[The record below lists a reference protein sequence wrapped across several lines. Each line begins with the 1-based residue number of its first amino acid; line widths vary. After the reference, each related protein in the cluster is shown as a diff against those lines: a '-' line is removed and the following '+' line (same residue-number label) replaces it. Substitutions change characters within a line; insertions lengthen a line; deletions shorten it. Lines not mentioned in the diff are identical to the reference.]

1 MNEDLERAKAWTGR
15 VKCVIVPLK
24 GGIQFEEGIDQER
37 MARAEKNMAYQAVAA
52 CRQHPAIDQ
61 VGYGTATYRL
71 GEGRKP
77 GTQWFQE
84 VMVEESVYE
93 EIVGEG
99 KPTQEGSPGWTSVER
114 GAIPGSG
121 EKWILISG
129 TAKYDKYENGEVKEE
144 DREFQAIVCQAEAW
158 KEHPRFGG
166 YIWEEENPMHVGVTA
181 HIHSIDA
188 GVPMHMKPHRLAV
201 RNALLK
207 DVMERMDPP
216 PSPTTWG
223 LQTDAMQRT
232 VRLIRSP
239 GETTMRTV
247 HIGANVPCRFV
258 WRGDPEKIGEAKKL
272 LFLPSLAEV
281 AQEVKTVETQPGSGS
296 SQQS

>member
-1 MNEDLERAKAWTGR
+1 MNEDLEHAKAWTNR

-84 VMVEESVYE
+84 VMMEESVYD

-99 KPTQEGSPGWTSVER
+99 KPTQEGTPGWASVER
-114 GAIPGSG
+114 GVIPGSG

-129 TAKYDKYENGEVKEE
+129 TAKYDKFESGDVKEE
-144 DREFQAIVCQAEAW
+144 EFQR
-158 KEHPRFGG
+158 H
-166 YIWEEENPMHVGVTA
+166 
-181 HIHSIDA
+181 DA
-188 GVPMHMKPHRLAV
+188 
-201 RNALLK
+201 
-207 DVMERMDPP
+207 
-216 PSPTTWG
+216 
-223 LQTDAMQRT
+223 
-232 VRLIRSP
+232 
-239 GETTMRTV
+239 
-247 HIGANVPCRFV
+247 
-258 WRGDPEKIGEAKKL
+258 
-272 LFLPSLAEV
+272 
-281 AQEVKTVETQPGSGS
+281 SGNHA
-296 SQQS
+296 